1 MDICGEKASQSLR
14 SMQGNL
20 VLVALPDG
28 SVVNL
33 IEAPAELHE
42 IVAAADEPL
51 SIDHLWPTDIT
62 GQIRASIKRTVRSRR
77 SVCDDFEDAADG
89 NGLEFLY
96 VPQGPERALI
106 VVRDLSEQKMAL
118 SRARALAYTDEATGL
133 PNREFLFSELQR
145 ITDVQRLKEGRA
157 AVICIYVGQIDDH
170 GYALNATQQDE
181 VLTQLARRM
190 TSHLRGSNDDTIVD
204 YERLSIA
211 ARADF
216 RQFCVVLPSIENGED
231 AEAVATRIID
241 DLTQPVTIA
250 RRTLTVHAFAGV
262 ALFPQDGTDPA
273 ALFENAAAAME
284 DARNDPGVP
293 CKFHSGTVRLRTLQR
308 QDLEEELRSALE
320 ERRYS
325 LNFLPVVDVTSRAP
339 LIVEALLRWPETILG
354 TQPTRRIVQV
364 AERTGLIIPLGE
376 WVLRHACEQ
385 LRAWRAA
392 GHEQVRLSVNL
403 SAQELASDSF
413 ADRVNRILSET
424 GVEPADLDLEIKEHM
439 LFREALRDY
448 AACNA
453 IDALGVRLVVD
464 DYGIG
469 ACSLAQLSQSPV
481 SAIKIDNTFVASV
494 VDSDRERAAC
504 AAATAVADKLGIDVI
519 AEGVETEQQA
529 RILQEQGCS
538 YQQGFL
544 YSQPLND
551 ADILDY
557 LAEAA
562 SRSADADGDDRGLR
576 WRSRVQRK

>member
-1 MDICGEKASQSLR
+1 
-14 SMQGNL
+14 MQGYL
-20 VLVALPDG
+20 VLVASQDG
-28 SVVNL
+28 AIASLVD
-33 IEAPAELHE
+33 APAALHE
-42 IVAAADEPL
+42 IVGHAEEPL
-51 SIDHLWPTDIT
+51 SIDHLWPTDLT
-62 GQIRASIKRTVRSRR
+62 ERIRASIKRTVRSRR
-77 SVCDDFEDAADG
+77 SICDDFDDAADG

-96 VPQGPERALI
+96 IPQGPDRVLI
-106 VVRDLSEQKMAL
+106 IVRDLSEQKLAL
-118 SRARALAYTDEATGL
+118 SRARELAYTDEATGL

-181 VLTQLARRM
+181 LLTQLAGRL

-216 RQFCVVLPSIENGED
+216 RQFCVVLPSIESGED
-231 AEAVATRIID
+231 AEAVATRVIK
-241 DLTQPVTIA
+241 DLKQPVTIGT
-250 RRTLTVHAFAGV
+250 RTLTVQACCGV

-293 CKFHSGTVRLRTLQR
+293 YKFHSGTVRLRTLQR

-320 ERRYS
+320 EKRYS
-325 LNFLPVVDVTSRAP
+325 LNFLPVLDVTSGEPR
-339 LIVEALLRWPETILG
+339 IVEALLRWPETILG

-364 AERTGLIIPLGE
+364 AERTGLIVPLGE

-385 LRAWRAA
+385 LRKWRKA
-392 GHEQVRLSVNL
+392 GHADVRLSVNL
-403 SAQELASDSF
+403 SSQELASDSF
-413 ADRVNRILSET
+413 ADRLAGILEET
-424 GVEPADLDLEIKEHM
+424 GVDPTDLDVEIKEHL

-448 AACNA
+448 SACNA

-481 SAIKIDNTFVASV
+481 SAIKIDNTFVASIAESER
-494 VDSDRERAAC
+494 DRAAC
-504 AAATAVADKLGIDVI
+504 AAATAVAEKLGIDVI
-519 AEGVETEQQA
+519 AEGVETAEQA
-529 RILQEQGCS
+529 KVLQEQGCS

-544 YSQPLND
+544 YTQPLSD
-551 ADILDY
+551 TEILEY
-557 LAEAA
+557 LAERARQTA
-562 SRSADADGDDRGLR
+562 NGRGDGLR
-576 WRSRVQRK
+576 WRSRLQRK